1 MDTTLEQKLLH
12 YAESHR
18 NRRNVLIHC
27 VCVPAIV
34 FAVVGGLVAIN
45 PVVAGIALIA
55 AVIYYA
61 FIDPDRM
68 VALRAAAAMAA
79 VLAAMLALWTLVI
92 PPSAILPLALGI
104 FVIAWIGQFVGHH
117 IEGRKPSFFD
127 DLRYLLVGPLFVM
140 QEMLPGRRQT

>member
-140 QEMLPGRRQT
+140 HEMLPGRRQT

>member
-1 MDTTLEQKLLH
+1 MRAGDRLRGGGWAGGDQ
-12 YAESHR
+12 S
-18 NRRNVLIHC
+18 RR
-27 VCVPAIV
+27 
-34 FAVVGGLVAIN
+34 GGDRADRRRDL
-45 PVVAGIALIA
+45 
-55 AVIYYA
+55 YA

-140 QEMLPGRRQT
+140 HEMLPGRRQT

>member
-45 PVVAGIALIA
+45 PVVAGLALIA

-68 VALRAAAAMAA
+68 VALRAAAALAA

-92 PPSAILPLALGI
+92 PPSAILPLAFGI
-104 FVIAWIGQFVGHH
+104 FVNAWIGQFIGHH

-140 QEMLPGRRQT
+140 HEMLPGRRQT

>member
-12 YAESHR
+12 YAESHS

-140 QEMLPGRRQT
+140 HEMLPGRRQT

>member
-34 FAVVGGLVAIN
+34 CAVVGGLVAIN

-140 QEMLPGRRQT
+140 HEMLPGRRQT

>member
-68 VALRAAAAMAA
+68 VALRAAAAMAG
-79 VLAAMLALWTLVI
+79 VLAAMLALWILVI

-104 FVIAWIGQFVGHH
+104 FVIAWIGQFIGHH

-140 QEMLPGRRQT
+140 HEMLPGRRQT